1 LCLIERERETNL
13 LLQYAL
19 KNMVDI
25 AEAKVQFHGNS
36 HGVRK
41 LTPIKVAK
49 GLRTNKNDN

>member
-1 LCLIERERETNL
+1 VPDRERERETNL
-13 LLQYAL
+13 VLQYAL